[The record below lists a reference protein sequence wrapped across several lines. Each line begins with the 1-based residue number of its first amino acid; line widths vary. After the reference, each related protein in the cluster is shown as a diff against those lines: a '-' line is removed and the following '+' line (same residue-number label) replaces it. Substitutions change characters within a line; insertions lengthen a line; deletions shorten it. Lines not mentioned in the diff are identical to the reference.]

1 MHWTNGD
8 RCLCRKLVEVRAAM
22 PETKSCESYRIN
34 KLGTINDTLTRRGG
48 LAFFVK
54 YVDVVGVLGLLLA
67 KFEGIKK
74 SAKGVSIGNLFL
86 QALYFFFDGT
96 SRHVSYF
103 DELKK
108 DSGYTA
114 VVEMPDKQV
123 ASSHAVKRFVGAF
136 SIFRASAFR
145 WVLKE
150 LFVWRLKLN
159 QPVLVTLTLDT
170 MVMDNDEALKR
181 QGCDPTYKKVK
192 GFQPL
197 QLIWEGKIV
206 DAMFRRGKRHSNY
219 GNDVEKMIRGIVTLI
234 RTRYRATVDIVIRM
248 DAGFFDEE
256 NFRLC
261 DELGIAFIGTGKTF
275 KAIKEQVAAIGE
287 KEWNVYDNG
296 RQKWSYAGFQY
307 RCDKWENAY
316 RALYTRPKYDGQ
328 QGLLEFARPDN
339 IIVTNL
345 SSADLNDECLIYYH
359 HQRGADELP
368 HRGLKEFGSEQMP
381 FKRFGANQAFY
392 YVMVIAFF
400 LFETFK
406 EDNLEDILPI
416 SSYATTV
423 RRQLVDIA
431 AKIVRTGGAVML
443 KVPKAIMERLKLDTL
458 WTRCRQAPPVLAT

>member
-1 MHWTNGD
+1 MNM
-8 RCLCRKLVEVRAAM
+8 A
-22 PETKSCESYRIN
+22 ETKGSEDCRIS
-34 KLGTINDTLTRRGG
+34 KLGTTDDTLTSRGG

-54 YVDVVGVLGLLLA
+54 YIEAVGILGLLLA

-74 SAKGVSIGNLFL
+74 SAKGVTIGNLFL

-103 DELKK
+103 DQLKK
-108 DSGYTA
+108 DTGYAA

-123 ASSHAVKRFVGAF
+123 ASSHAVKRFFGAF
-136 SIFRASAFR
+136 GVFRASAFR
-145 WVLKE
+145 WVLRE
-150 LFVWRLKLN
+150 LFVWRLRLN
-159 QPVLVTLTLDT
+159 EPVVVTLTLDT

-181 QGCDPTYKKVK
+181 EGCDPTYKKVK

-206 DAMFRRGKRHSNY
+206 DAIFRRGKRHSNY

-234 RTRYRATVDIVIRM
+234 RTRYNARADIVIRM
-248 DAGFFDEE
+248 DAGFFDEQ

-261 DELGIAFIGTGKTF
+261 DQLGIGFIGTGKTF
-275 KAIKEQVAAIGE
+275 KAIQEQVAAIGE
-287 KEWNVYDNG
+287 KEWKVYDNG
-296 RQKWSYAGFQY
+296 HQKWSYAGFEY
-307 RCDKWENAY
+307 RCDKWEKSY
-316 RALYTRPKYDGQ
+316 RALYTRPKYEGQ

-345 SSADLNDECLIYYH
+345 SSVDLNDECLIYHH

-392 YVMVIAFF
+392 YLMVIAFF

-406 EDNLEDILPI
+406 EDNLQDILPI
-416 SSYATTV
+416 PSYATTV
-423 RRQLVDIA
+423 RRRLIDMA
-431 AKIVRTGGAVML
+431 AKVVRTGGAIIL
-443 KVPKAIMERLKLDTL
+443 KVPKAIMECLKLDTL
-458 WTRCRQAPPVLAT
+458 WTRCQQAPRVQAT

>member
-1 MHWTNGD
+1 MN
-8 RCLCRKLVEVRAAM
+8 
-22 PETKSCESYRIN
+22 ETKTSERRKIAR
-34 KLGTINDTLTRRGG
+34 LETTNDTLTSRGG

-54 YVDVVGVLGLLLA
+54 YVEAVGVMRLLLA
-67 KFEGIKK
+67 KFEGIRK
-74 SAKGVSIGNLFL
+74 SAKGVTVANMFL

-103 DELKK
+103 DDLKK
-108 DSGYTA
+108 DAGYAA
-114 VVEMPDKQV
+114 VVEMSDKQM
-123 ASSHAVKRFVGAF
+123 ASSHAVKRFFGAF
-136 SIFRASAFR
+136 SIFTAAAFR

-150 LFVWRLKLN
+150 LFVWRLKLK
-159 QPVLVTLTLDT
+159 QPVLVMLTLDT
-170 MVMDNDEALKR
+170 MVMDNDDALKR
-181 QGCDPTYKKVK
+181 EGCDPTYKKVK

-206 DAMFRRGKRHSNY
+206 DAIFRRGKRHSNY
-219 GNDVEKMIRGIVTLI
+219 GNDVEKMIRGIVELI
-234 RTRYRATVDIVIRM
+234 RTRYPVSVTIVIRM
-248 DAGFFDEE
+248 DAGFFDEQ

-261 DELGIAFIGTGKTF
+261 DELGIGFVGTGKTF
-275 KAIKEQVAAIGE
+275 KAIKEQVAAIDE
-287 KEWNVYDNG
+287 KEWKVYDNAH
-296 RQKWSYAGFQY
+296 QKWSYTGFEY
-307 RCDKWENAY
+307 RCEKWDKAY
-316 RALYTRPKYDGQ
+316 RALYTRPKYEGQ

-345 SSADLNDECLIYYH
+345 TASDLNDKCVIYCH

-406 EDNLEDILPI
+406 EDNLQDILPL

-431 AKIVRTGGAVML
+431 AKVVRKAGQIIL
-443 KVPKAIMERLKLDTL
+443 KVPKTIMERLTLDTL
-458 WTRCRQAPPVLAT
+458 WMRCQHAPSVVTA

>member
-1 MHWTNGD
+1 MAEKKTRERRKIARLETTND
-8 RCLCRKLVEVRAAM
+8 
-22 PETKSCESYRIN
+22 N
-34 KLGTINDTLTRRGG
+34 LTSRGG

-54 YVDVVGVLGLLLA
+54 YVEAVGVMRLLLA
-67 KFEGIKK
+67 KFEGVRKN
-74 SAKGVSIGNLFL
+74 AKGVTVANMFL
-86 QALYFFFDGT
+86 QVLYFFFDGT

-123 ASSHAVKRFVGAF
+123 ASSHAVKRFFGGF
-136 SIFRASAFR
+136 SIFRAAAFR

-170 MVMDNDEALKR
+170 MVMDNDEAQKR

-206 DAMFRRGKRHSNY
+206 DAIFRRGKRHSNY
-219 GNDVEKMIRGIVTLI
+219 GNDVDKMIRGIVTLI
-234 RTRYRATVDIVIRM
+234 RTRYKATVDIVIRM

-261 DELGIAFIGTGKTF
+261 DELGIGFIGTGKTF
-275 KAIKEQVAAIGE
+275 NAIKEQVAAIGE
-287 KEWNVYDNG
+287 NEWKVYDNG
-296 RQKWSYAGFQY
+296 RQKWSYAGFEY
-307 RCDKWENAY
+307 RCDKWEKAY
-316 RALYTRPKYDGQ
+316 RALYTRPKYDGP

-345 SSADLNDECLIYYH
+345 TSADLNDECLIYYH

-368 HRGLKEFGSEQMP
+368 HRGLKEFGSEQLP

-406 EDNLEDILPI
+406 EDNLQDILPMT
-416 SSYATTV
+416 SYATTV
-423 RRQLVDIA
+423 RRQLIDIA
-431 AKIVRTGGAVML
+431 AKIVRKGRAIIL
-443 KVPKAIMERLKLDTL
+443 KVPKAVMERFPLTAL
-458 WTRCRQAPPVLAT
+458 WTRCQQAPPVPAT

>member
-1 MHWTNGD
+1 
-8 RCLCRKLVEVRAAM
+8 M
-22 PETKSCESYRIN
+22 PETNERRKIARLETTKDN
-34 KLGTINDTLTRRGG
+34 LTSRGG

-54 YVDVVGVLGLLLA
+54 YVEAVGVMRLLVA
-67 KFEGIKK
+67 KFEGVRKN
-74 SAKGVSIGNLFL
+74 AKGVTVANLFL
-86 QALYFFFDGT
+86 QVLYFFFDGT

-123 ASSHAVKRFVGAF
+123 ASSHAVKRFFGGF
-136 SIFRASAFR
+136 SIFRAAAFR

-170 MVMDNDEALKR
+170 MVMDNDEAQKR

-206 DAMFRRGKRHSNY
+206 DAIFRRGKRHSNY
-219 GNDVEKMIRGIVTLI
+219 GNDVDKMIRGIVTLI
-234 RTRYRATVDIVIRM
+234 RTRYQATVDIVIRM

-261 DELGIAFIGTGKTF
+261 DELGIGFIGTGKTF
-275 KAIKEQVAAIGE
+275 NAIKEQVAAIGE
-287 KEWNVYDNG
+287 NEWKVYDNG
-296 RQKWSYAGFQY
+296 RQKWSYAGFEY
-307 RCDKWENAY
+307 RCAKWEKAY
-316 RALYTRPKYDGQ
+316 RALYTRPNYDGP

-345 SSADLNDECLIYYH
+345 TSADLNDECLIYCH

-368 HRGLKEFGSEQMP
+368 HRGLKEFGSEQLP

-406 EDNLEDILPI
+406 QDNLQDILPMT
-416 SSYATTV
+416 SYATTV
-423 RRQLVDIA
+423 RRQLIDIA
-431 AKIVRTGGAVML
+431 AKIVRKGRAIIL
-443 KVPKAIMERLKLDTL
+443 KVPRAVMERFPLTAL
-458 WTRCRQAPPVLAT
+458 WTRCQQAPPVPAT

>member
-1 MHWTNGD
+1 
-8 RCLCRKLVEVRAAM
+8 M
-22 PETKSCESYRIN
+22 PETNERRKIARLE
-34 KLGTINDTLTRRGG
+34 TTNDTLTSRGG

-54 YVDVVGVLGLLLA
+54 YVEAVGVMRLLLA
-67 KFEGIKK
+67 KFEGVRKN
-74 SAKGVSIGNLFL
+74 AKGVTVANMFL
-86 QALYFFFDGT
+86 QVLYFFFDGT

-123 ASSHAVKRFVGAF
+123 ASSHAVKRFFGGF
-136 SIFRASAFR
+136 SIFRAAAFR

-170 MVMDNDEALKR
+170 MVMDNDEAQKR

-206 DAMFRRGKRHSNY
+206 DAIFRRGKRHSNY
-219 GNDVEKMIRGIVTLI
+219 GNDVDKMIRGIVTLI
-234 RTRYRATVDIVIRM
+234 RTRYKATVDIVIRM

-261 DELGIAFIGTGKTF
+261 DELGIGFIGTGKTF
-275 KAIKEQVAAIGE
+275 NAIKEQVAAIGE
-287 KEWNVYDNG
+287 NEWNLYDNG
-296 RQKWSYAGFQY
+296 RQKWSYAGFEY
-307 RCDKWENAY
+307 RCDKWEKAY
-316 RALYTRPKYDGQ
+316 RALYTRPKYDGP

-345 SSADLNDECLIYYH
+345 TSADLNDECLIYYH

-368 HRGLKEFGSEQMP
+368 HRGLKEFGSEQLP

-406 EDNLEDILPI
+406 EDNLQDILPMT
-416 SSYATTV
+416 SYATTV
-423 RRQLVDIA
+423 RRQLIDIA
-431 AKIVRTGGAVML
+431 AKIVRKGRAIIL
-443 KVPKAIMERLKLDTL
+443 KVPKAVMERFPLTAL
-458 WTRCRQAPPVLAT
+458 WTRCQQAPPVPAT

>member
-1 MHWTNGD
+1 M
-8 RCLCRKLVEVRAAM
+8 
-22 PETKSCESYRIN
+22 
-34 KLGTINDTLTRRGG
+34 
-48 LAFFVK
+48 
-54 YVDVVGVLGLLLA
+54 
-67 KFEGIKK
+67 
-74 SAKGVSIGNLFL
+74 
-86 QALYFFFDGT
+86 
-96 SRHVSYF
+96 
-103 DELKK
+103 
-108 DSGYTA
+108 
-114 VVEMPDKQV
+114 
-123 ASSHAVKRFVGAF
+123 
-136 SIFRASAFR
+136 
-145 WVLKE
+145 
-150 LFVWRLKLN
+150 WRLKLN

-234 RTRYRATVDIVIRM
+234 RTRYKATVDIVIRM

-275 KAIKEQVAAIGE
+275 KAIKEKVAAISE
-287 KEWNVYDNG
+287 KEWKVYDNG
-296 RQKWSYAGFQY
+296 RQKWSYAGFEY
-307 RCDKWENAY
+307 RCEKWEKAY

-406 EDNLEDILPI
+406 EDNLQDILPI

-431 AKIVRTGGAVML
+431 AKIVRTGGAVIL
-443 KVPKAIMERLKLDTL
+443 KVPKAIMERLKLDAL
-458 WTRCRQAPPVLAT
+458 WTRCQQAPPVPAT